1 MFAEAVGLRNRTL
14 TTTLLARGGAS
25 SGSLQARRPVA
36 LPLSSRR
43 PTVLGQRWSTGAS
56 RAAAVQL
63 EAQRRAQIA
72 AESGGA
78 AKHSVDDALAERIR
92 LFQFRD
98 IRPKAASEL
107 PVEHASRLLGHSEKE
122 ITERVY
128 RRIGEVVKPTK

>member
-1 MFAEAVGLRNRTL
+1 VAVYK
-14 TTTLLARGGAS
+14 RGDRWHYRFQVGGRPF
-25 SGSLQARRPVA
+25 SGSAGA
-36 LPLSSRR
+36 
-43 PTVLGQRWSTGAS
+43 GAS